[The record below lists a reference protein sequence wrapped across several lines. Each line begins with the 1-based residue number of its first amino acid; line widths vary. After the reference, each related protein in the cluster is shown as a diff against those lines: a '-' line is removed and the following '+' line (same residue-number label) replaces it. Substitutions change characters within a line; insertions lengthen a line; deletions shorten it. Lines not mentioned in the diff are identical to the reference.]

1 MKNLCFLLLLLA
13 GTAHADYWS
22 YPTKDKG
29 EIVLTLEQFSK
40 DHIAKNCRGW
50 YAAYVIDKFN
60 RVIYGC
66 WLLSNDKI
74 NVHYTDGDFRVYE
87 KSGWT
92 YHKDE
97 KKKAPIRR
105 LMVDHCC
112 GEFPPS
118 DILGPDT
125 SLLTNRILPL

>member
-29 EIVLTLEQFSK
+29 EIVLTMEQFSK
-40 DHIAKNCRGW
+40 DHIAKKCRGW

-97 KKKAPIRR
+97 KRKAPILR
-105 LMVDHCC
+105 LTVD
-112 GEFPPS
+112 
-118 DILGPDT
+118 
-125 SLLTNRILPL
+125 NRFGGVSAIRYIG

>member
-87 KSGWT
+87 KSGKQRKMSQQT
-92 YHKDE
+92 SSLFVLCIE
-97 KKKAPIRR
+97 NRR
-105 LMVDHCC
+105 LRLAIC
-112 GEFPPS
+112 
-118 DILGPDT
+118 L
-125 SLLTNRILPL
+125 

>member
-29 EIVLTLEQFSK
+29 EIVLTLEQFST

-87 KSGWT
+87 KNGWT

-105 LMVDHCC
+105 LTVDHCC
-112 GEFPPS
+112 GRFSAGAPAATGSIFE
-118 DILGPDT
+118 
-125 SLLTNRILPL
+125 PLAS

>member
-1 MKNLCFLLLLLA
+1 MKNFCFLLLLLA

-66 WLLSNDKI
+66 WLLSNGKI

-105 LMVDHCC
+105 LTVDHCC
-112 GEFPPS
+112 GGFPAGAPAAT
-118 DILGPDT
+118 DLIFE
-125 SLLTNRILPL
+125 PLAS